1 MTSTSI
7 IPKIFWGFLNYTKK
21 WNLNK
26 IKMWSL
32 TEKHYFIRYV
42 TLNLCPKEIHMVLN
56 RDNSSAA
63 LLEWKSAIFLI
74 GS

>member
-7 IPKIFWGFLNYTKK
+7 IPKIFWGFSNYTKK

-26 IKMWSL
+26 IKMWRL
-32 TEKHYFIRYV
+32 TEKHYFILYV
-42 TLNLCPKEIHMVLN
+42 ALNLCPKEIHMVLN
-56 RDNSSAA
+56 RDTSSAA
-63 LLEWKSAIFLI
+63 LLEWKSAISLR